1 MKFLIFIPPNDFR
14 DESLSTIR
22 MFFDRWNVGYQV
34 TSYSVKECIGMHGAS
49 CMPDIN
55 TNKVE
60 TSGYDGIIFIDGAGV
75 DTYKLPEFRP
85 LLDVILKF
93 NNGNKYIGAVGNSV
107 KVLAKANIIKG
118 KKLAVPDDAEVKK
131 VVQLFH
137 GVPSD
142 KSMEID
148 GNIIT
153 IRDSKAL
160 EESLNPILEHLGVK

>member
-1 MKFLIFIPPNDFR
+1 MKFLIFVPPNDFR

-22 MFFDRWNVGYQV
+22 MFFDRWNVGYQI
-34 TSYSVKECIGMHGAS
+34 TSYSTKECTGMHGAS

-55 TNKVE
+55 ANRVDI
-60 TSGYDGIIFIDGAGV
+60 SGYDGIIFIDGAGV
-75 DTYKLPEFRP
+75 DSYKLSEFRP
-85 LLDVILKF
+85 LLDMVLKF

-118 KKLAVPDDAEVKK
+118 KKMAVPEDENVKK

-137 GVPSD
+137 GVMSD
-142 KSMEID
+142 KNMEID

-153 IRDSKAL
+153 VKDANAL
-160 EESLNPILEHLGVK
+160 EESLNPILERLGVK